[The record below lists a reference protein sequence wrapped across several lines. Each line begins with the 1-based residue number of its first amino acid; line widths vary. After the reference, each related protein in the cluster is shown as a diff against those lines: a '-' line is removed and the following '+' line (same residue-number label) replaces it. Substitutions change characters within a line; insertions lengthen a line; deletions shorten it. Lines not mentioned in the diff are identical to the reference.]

1 MAFDFYKSQIKPNS
15 AEMIWKPT
23 TTSETYKVGETLK
36 LSSAGKLTKASGTD
50 VPKYVCSADYAA
62 PASNAKDIPVV
73 EINPGQIYEAP
84 LQAAGTSLKVG
95 DKVTIH
101 TDGLQVTST
110 TTSGVAEIVAIKGTG
125 VGDKVLV
132 HLA

>member
-1 MAFDFYKSQIKPNS
+1 MAFEFYQSMIKPN
-15 AEMIWKPT
+15 APAMIWKPA

-50 VPKYVCSADYAA
+50 EPKFVCSADYAA
-62 PASNAKDIPVV
+62 PASNAEKIPVT
-73 EINPGQIYEAP
+73 EINPGQIYRVP
-84 LQAAGTSLKVG
+84 LQASGASLKVG

-101 TDGLQVTST
+101 TDGLQVTAT
-110 TTSGVAEIVAIKGTG
+110 TTSGVAEIVKIEGTA
-125 VGDKVLV
+125 VGDYVQV

>member
-1 MAFDFYKSQIKPNS
+1 MFDFVKSQIAPN
-15 AEMIWKPT
+15 APDMIWKPT
-23 TTSETYKVGETLK
+23 TTSETFKVGETLK

-50 VPKYVCSADYAA
+50 VPAFVSLAEYVA

-73 EINPGQIYEAP
+73 EINAGQIYRVP
-84 LQAAGTSLKVG
+84 LQATGSSLKVG

-101 TDGLQVTST
+101 TDGLQVTAT
-110 TTSGVAEIVAIKGTG
+110 TTSGVAEIVKINGTA
-125 VGDKVLV
+125 VGDTVEV

>member
-1 MAFDFYKSQIKPNS
+1 MAFEFYKSMIKPN
-15 AEMIWKPT
+15 APEMIWKPA

-36 LSSAGKLTKASGTD
+36 TSSDGKLTKASGTD
-50 VPKYVCSADYAA
+50 VPEYVCSADYVA
-62 PASNAKDIPVV
+62 PASNAGDLPVT
-73 EINPGQIYEAP
+73 EINGGQIYRVP

-101 TDGLQVTST
+101 TDGLQVTAT
-110 TTSGVAEIVAIKGTG
+110 TTSGVAEIVKIEGTA
-125 VGDKVLV
+125 VGNYVQV

>member
-1 MAFDFYKSQIKPNS
+1 MFDFVKSQIAPN
-15 AEMIWKPT
+15 APDMIWKPT

-36 LSSAGKLTKASGTD
+36 VSSAGKLTKASGTD
-50 VPKYVCSADYAA
+50 VPVYVSLADYVA

-73 EINPGQIYEAP
+73 EINAGQIYRVP

-101 TDGLQVTST
+101 TDGLQVTAT
-110 TTSGVAEIVAIKGTG
+110 TTSGVAEIVKINGIA
-125 VGDKVLV
+125 VGDTVEV